1 MSIIGVT
8 DNENNRWKRD
18 RKNNKDRKEQW
29 GTVAVVKRVRAKWF
43 CLHLN

>member
-1 MSIIGVT
+1 MPIISVT
-8 DNENNRWKRD
+8 DNENNRWKRN
-18 RKNNKDRKEQW
+18 RKSKKDRKEQQ